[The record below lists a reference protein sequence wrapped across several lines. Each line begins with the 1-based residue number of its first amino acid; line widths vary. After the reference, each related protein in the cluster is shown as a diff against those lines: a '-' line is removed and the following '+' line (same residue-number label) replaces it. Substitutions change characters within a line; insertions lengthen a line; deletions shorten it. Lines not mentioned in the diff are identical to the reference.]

1 MYPPLH
7 VTNATSLSEKGLSYK
22 NTMNMKTFSIY
33 NNDEGNGFMLNVT
46 DWCHFS
52 SYWEGGVPAIRDII
66 MFLDMKARH
75 KTSHV
80 WRMYPNLC

>member
-66 MFLDMKARH
+66 MFLWHESEAQDLSRLAD
-75 KTSHV
+75 V
-80 WRMYPNLC
+80 P